1 MSNVITQYE
10 WAREKLFRDIVAYLG
25 GGPDLETLH
34 HAYLGWRWGFP
45 DEVIKEAW
53 AEARAEMKRR
63 QERSNAG

>member
-10 WAREKLFRDIVAYLG
+10 WAREKLIRDITAYLS

-45 DEVIKEAW
+45 DDLIKEAW
-53 AEARAEMKRR
+53 ADARAERNRLLEKLG
-63 QERSNAG
+63 A